1 MIIRNALRNLL
12 AITLL
17 IGTLSTTYSQSS
29 GIRSAADREIARRE
43 QGKEYAEV
51 QTQRGDAAMQARDYE
66 TAFAYYRAAVDNLPL
81 GGEATQ
87 DIRSRALDGFCEA
100 SVSLAKQRISEGRF
114 GDAELIVD
122 VVLEDQYAP
131 NYEPAKKLR
140 KNLNDP
146 THYNRTITPT
156 HIANIE
162 QVKQL
167 LIEADGFYQSGRYDL
182 AFYRYE
188 EVLNIDKYNIAAR
201 RGMEKVNG
209 ARNKYGETARNH
221 SRGTMIRQVEQAWE
235 LPVRRFDRGVSTII
249 EQPPIDSGD
258 TVSITR
264 KLDDIIIP
272 NLEFNDASVREAI
285 DFIKLRAA
293 QLDNSEPDP
302 LRKGINI
309 VLKLDPDAEAAGSV
323 SRIENL
329 QLSDVPLRVALEYVA
344 AAAGLKLKVEPY
356 AVAIVP
362 LSESTELLF
371 TKEYKV
377 PPSFIQDVPAAAGA
391 ADGGGF
397 GGGTET
403 NTTGLSTARTFL
415 EASGVSFPEGA
426 SAQFIPSSSKLIVR
440 NTQSNM
446 DLIDSL
452 VAISQATP
460 PTQVEI
466 QSKFL
471 EVTQNNLEELGFDWL
486 LGQFGL
492 PFGSG
497 VYGTGGTQG
506 SQPGYITAN
515 GTPGS
520 LNDIFPIQNG
530 SGAPAGLFN
539 PATSSGVLTGG
550 TGQLTAGNRSGAT
563 AIRANAL
570 DGLLFG
576 SPVGPAAGILSLAGV
591 FTNPQFQVVIR
602 AMSQSKGIDLMS
614 APSVTTKSG
623 QMATIDIIREFI
635 YPSDYDPP
643 QVPQEQDTYAINPAI
658 PATPSEWTMEPVGV
672 TLEVEPNIGADGFT
686 IDLNLRPK
694 VTEFEGFINYG
705 SPIYTTAETT
715 GTIDDGTIFSFGSNQ
730 IVLTENAINQPVFSV
745 REITTNVTIYDGQTI
760 VLGGLMRED
769 VQKVQDKTPII
780 GDIPLAGRLFRSE
793 SSLHQKRN
801 LLIFVTANLVDPA
814 GQPLLEALDNGQM
827 SAEPS
832 PDLLLDEDIPGD
844 PASIDTQL

>member
-1 MIIRNALRNLL
+1 MTNRKALHGLL
-12 AITLL
+12 AATLL
-17 IGTLSTTYSQSS
+17 VGTLPAYSQSP

-43 QGKEYAEV
+43 QAKGYAET
-51 QTQRGDAAMQARDYE
+51 QTQRGNAAMQARDYE
-66 TAFAYYRAAVDNLPL
+66 TAFAYYRAAVDELPL
-81 GGEATQ
+81 GGVATEGIREEA
-87 DIRSRALDGFCEA
+87 LNGFCEA

-114 GDAELIVD
+114 GDAELIVT
-122 VVLEDQYAP
+122 VVLEDRYAP
-131 NYEPAKKLR
+131 DYEPAKKLR
-140 KNLNDP
+140 RNLDDP

-182 AFYRYE
+182 AFRRYE

-201 RGMEKVNG
+201 RGMIKVEKARYDYSEN
-209 ARNKYGETARNH
+209 ARNYT
-221 SRGTMIRQVEQAWE
+221 RGKLVRAVEEAWE

-249 EQPPIDSGD
+249 EQPPIDSRE
-258 TVSITR
+258 TISITR

-272 NLEFNDASVREAI
+272 SLEFNDASVREAI
-285 DFIKLRAA
+285 DFIKIQAA
-293 QLDNSEPDP
+293 QLDTSEPDP

-309 VLKLDPDAEAAGSV
+309 VLKLDPEAEAAGTISP
-323 SRIENL
+323 IEKL
-329 QLSDVPLRVALEYVA
+329 QLSNVPLRVALEYVA
-344 AAAGLKLKVEPY
+344 GAAGLKLKIEPY

-377 PPSFIQDVPAAAGA
+377 SPSFIQNAPAASPS
-391 ADGGGF
+391 ADDGGF
-397 GGGTET
+397 GAPAGGDTA
-403 NTTGLSTARTFL
+403 GLSTARTAL
-415 EASGVSFPEGA
+415 EAQGVSFPDGA
-426 SAQFIPSSSKLIVR
+426 SAQFIPSSSRLIVR
-440 NTQSNM
+440 NNQSNM

-452 VAISQATP
+452 VAISNSTP

-466 QSKFL
+466 QAKFL

-492 PFGSG
+492 PFGTG
-497 VYGTGGTQG
+497 VYGSGGTQG
-506 SQPGYITAN
+506 NQQGYLN
-515 GTPGS
+515 S
-520 LNDIFPIQNG
+520 LGAPLDLNQVFPLTG
-530 SGAPAGLFN
+530 GAGAPAGLSN
-539 PATSSGVLTGG
+539 PVTSNSVVTGG
-550 TGQLTAGNRSGAT
+550 TGQLTRGNRSGAT

-576 SPVGPAAGILSLAGV
+576 SPVGPAAGVLSIAGI
-591 FTNPQFQVVIR
+591 FTNPQFQVVLR

-623 QMATIDIIREFI
+623 MMATIDIVREFI

-643 QVPQEQDTYAINPAI
+643 QIPQEQSGTAVNPAV
-658 PATPSEWTMEPVGV
+658 PATPSQWTMEPIGV
-672 TLEVEPNIGADGFT
+672 VLEVEPTIGPDGYT
-686 IDLNLRPK
+686 IELNLRPK

-705 SPIYTTAETT
+705 SPIYTVAPVRAITDANVAVIGTT
-715 GTIDDGTIFSFGSNQ
+715 Q
-730 IVLTENAINQPVFSV
+730 VLLTENTINQPVFSI
-745 REITTNVTIYDGQTI
+745 REVTTNVTIYDGQTI

-780 GDIPLAGRLFRSE
+780 GDIPIAGRLFRSE

-801 LLIFVTANLVDPA
+801 LIIFVTANLVDPA
-814 GQPLLEALDNGQM
+814 GQPILEALDNDHLT
-827 SAEPS
+827 AEPS
-832 PDLLLDEDIPGD
+832 LDLMLDEDIPGV
-844 PASIDTQL
+844 PSSISPQL